1 MSDEPTPTPDLSGI
15 DLSLS
20 FAPAWAKETN
30 SAEQISRLA
39 QKHDREDRPDRGPR
53 RDNRGGSSGGR
64 GERDRRG
71 PRQDRRPPRDG
82 GDKGRRPPR
91 DREERRP
98 EREQAPTITGWELRF
113 LPDRHGVEGL
123 AKQLR
128 ASAKAYPIFTLS
140 RLVLDKSERYHVEF
154 KRASEAATPLYQLK
168 TDGSLWLSEREAVAR
183 ALSAHLEKFYRR
195 EQVQVEPPKGVFN
208 CVAVC
213 GMSGVLLG
221 PPNYHDYQT
230 KLVRLHAERF
240 ANMPFEAF
248 KNRIRMERDEA
259 TIQKWK
265 DEQSVKDV
273 FFPIEPEAKPKP
285 AAEPVAEAA
294 PAQETAEA
302 TTEEQ
307 PAAETE
313 APAEAAPVE
322 AADETSTPVAEAAEP
337 EMEEASE
344 APAAEAPV
352 GLSFAE
358 MEEHF
363 RTHHAKRIVTQIR
376 ERVVAPG
383 PAVLNDSAPAVL
395 RLTRGLWD
403 ELNRFPLPLAHLLG
417 QQLVAKGLHLFKA
430 HENITYAGVAR
441 PHYLD
446 RQATPVAEGL
456 SQILDYVEAHPA
468 VPRAEQWKA
477 LIALRPIPDGGTD
490 KERDAAVAADL
501 SWLLHEGHIIDF
513 ASRGLEA
520 ARKPKPPQQPKTE
533 KKSSPRPEP
542 KNEPAAEQHA
552 AESPGNA
559 QGESPSA
566 ESSDGGE
573 LEDEVRESGGEDDTP
588 RS

>member
-30 SAEQISRLA
+30 SAKQISRLA
-39 QKHDREDRPDRGPR
+39 QKHDRGDRPDRGPR
-53 RDNRGGSSGGR
+53 RDGRGGGGDR
-64 GERDRRG
+64 NRDRRG
-71 PRQDRRPPRDG
+71 PRQDRRPPREG
-82 GDKGRRPPR
+82 GDKGGRHSR

-98 EREQAPTITGWELRF
+98 EREQMPAITGWELRF

-123 AKQLR
+123 AKQIR
-128 ASAKAYPIFTLS
+128 SSAKAYPIFTLS

-154 KRASEAATPLYQLK
+154 KRASETATPLYQLK
-168 TDGSLWLSEREAVAR
+168 TDGSLWLTEREAVSR

-195 EQVQVEPPKGVFN
+195 EQVQVEPPKGVFS

-230 KLVRLHAERF
+230 KLVRLHAEKF
-240 ANMPFEAF
+240 ANMPFDAF
-248 KNRIRMERDEA
+248 KSRVRMERDEE

-265 DEQSVKDV
+265 DEQSVKDM
-273 FFPIEPEAKPKP
+273 FFPIDPEAKPKP
-285 AAEPVAEAA
+285 AVEPTVETAPTPEAEEATPAEQPVAEA
-294 PAQETAEA
+294 
-302 TTEEQ
+302 
-307 PAAETE
+307 E

-322 AADETSTPVAEAAEP
+322 TAEETAVPVAEA
-337 EMEEASE
+337 SE
-344 APAAEAPV
+344 PAAETSGEASAAETPV

-363 RTHHAKRIVTQIR
+363 RANHAKRIVTQIR

-383 PAVLNDSAPAVL
+383 PAALNDSAPAVL
-395 RLTRGLWD
+395 RLTRALWD
-403 ELNRFPLPLAHLLG
+403 ELNRFPLPIAHLLG

-446 RQATPVAEGL
+446 RQATPVAEGV

-477 LIALRPIPDGGTD
+477 LVALRPIPEGGTE
-490 KERDAAVAADL
+490 KERDSAVAADL

-520 ARKPKPPQQPKTE
+520 ARKPKPPQQPKAE
-533 KKSSPRPEP
+533 KKTSPRPEP

-552 AESPGNA
+552 AESPGDA

-566 ESSDGGE
+566 ESSDSGE
-573 LEDEVRESGGEDDTP
+573 LEDEVRESGSEDDAP
-588 RS
+588 RG